1 MVLSRTAGRSTRA
14 KPAELEAHESC
25 PSLTSQRLSNGRPHP
40 VLIQGG
46 VLTVISSAGI
56 TFVSPDLP
64 TTQTKENTMIKLRNK
79 QLAAFAA
86 IAGLGIGAVAAP
98 AVALAAS
105 HPASAKVVKTDPTS
119 ADKAGTK
126 DGTSRDTKVDKTS
139 GVDKSSVDK
148 ASVDR
153 KTDR

>member
-1 MVLSRTAGRSTRA
+1 VVALIPFSSRA
-14 KPAELEAHESC
+14 
-25 PSLTSQRLSNGRPHP
+25 
-40 VLIQGG
+40 G
-46 VLTVISSAGI
+46 VLTVISSEGI

-79 QLAAFAA
+79 RLAALAA
-86 IAGLGIGAVAAP
+86 IAGLGIGAVGAP

-105 HPASAKVVKTDPTS
+105 NPAPAKVVKTDPTS

-126 DGTSRDTKVDKTS
+126 ESTRRDTKVDKTS
-139 GVDKSSVDK
+139 SVDRSSVDN

-153 KTDR
+153 KTDG